1 MEDPRIISALFIFLK
16 MAYYNVLIN
25 TLIVWQKVAD
35 EDSLKAKLTILQT
48 QTLLS
53 WKALRMVLSN
63 TRKWKI
69 NNFYCL
75 QE

>member
-1 MEDPRIISALFIFLK
+1 MLTS
-16 MAYYNVLIN
+16 
-25 TLIVWQKVAD
+25 AD

-53 WKALRMVLSN
+53 WKALLMVLSN